1 MATGFHEKP
10 PVLFEIHVQAMQKD
24 KQSPKKKSISN
35 LGMLIQ
41 IFSDCRQNTL
51 YLINQSCCSS
61 YTLATEIYKRF
72 NVSLL

>member
-24 KQSPKKKSISN
+24 KHSPKKKSIRN

-41 IFSDCRQNTL
+41 IFFRL
-51 YLINQSCCSS
+51 
-61 YTLATEIYKRF
+61 
-72 NVSLL
+72 